1 MMNILYKK
9 KNNPNDTNKHETV
22 IQIWKS
28 MINLT
33 FPSYCALCN
42 LVRITVDAVRK

>member
-9 KNNPNDTNKHETV
+9 KNSYDTNKHETV

-28 MINLT
+28 MIDLT
-33 FPSYCALCN
+33 FPSYFALCN
-42 LVRITVDAVRK
+42 FVRITVDLVGK